1 MPTLMRPRASEHSPD
16 TIVLVHGF
24 WVTPRSWEH
33 WIPHYEAKGYRV
45 LAPAYPGF
53 EVEVEALN
61 ADPTPVERVGV
72 PAIIAHL
79 ESIVAALDAPPILM
93 GHSAGGTFVQILLDR
108 GFGAAGVT
116 FNSAPTEGVLVA
128 PWSQIRASF
137 PVLKNPANRHRAVGL
152 TYEQWRYIFT
162 NTFPEAEARA
172 LYKRYHVPASGG
184 IFSDVLANLTPG
196 PQATWVNYRNA
207 ARRPLLFISGG
218 EGASHAAGRAALE
231 RGALHGGDARRGEG
245 DRGRY
250 HLLPAQQGG
259 RRSPTT
265 RSRGPSGTW
274 SRSPNTAPNAA
285 RTTLYAARANFILSS
300 PCCS

>member
-1 MPTLMRPRASEHSPD
+1 MENRKTNNPQGANMPTETTRRAAERSPD

-61 ADPTPVERVGV
+61 ADPTPVERLTV
-72 PAIIAHL
+72 PAVIAHL
-79 ESIVAALDAPPILM
+79 ESIVAGLDAPPILM
-93 GHSAGGTFVQILLDR
+93 GHSAGGTFVQILLDH

-116 FNSAPTEGVLVA
+116 FNSAPTEGVLVT
-128 PWSQIRASF
+128 PWSQIRATF

-152 TYEQWRYIFT
+152 TYEQWRYTFT

-184 IFSDVLANLTPG
+184 ILWDSVLANLEPG
-196 PQATWVNYRNA
+196 PQATLYSPSRPA
-207 ARRPLLFISGG
+207 SKARRFFSRRLPNPEMERERQCQRYRSKS
-218 EGASHAAGRAALE
+218 EDSALS
-231 RGALHGGDARRGEG
+231 RRGHLKSVCEG
-245 DRGRY
+245 SQR
-250 HLLPAQQGG
+250 P
-259 RRSPTT
+259 
-265 RSRGPSGTW
+265 
-274 SRSPNTAPNAA
+274 
-285 RTTLYAARANFILSS
+285 
-300 PCCS
+300 